1 MSSASIELK
10 KQLVNEL
17 TKEFEES
24 VSCVVVDYRGLTV
37 HEATELRSKLRAEG
51 AELKVIKNNISRRAA
66 EAAGYTGLTDVFT
79 GPSGL
84 VFSKEDAVAPARIV
98 YEMSKKFTNLEL
110 KGGYVEGKIVSVDQ
124 LAEVAKLPNREGMI
138 SMLLSVLQAPVRNF
152 AYAIKAIGEKEAG
165 ATE

>member
-10 KQLVNEL
+10 KQEVNEL
-17 TKEFEES
+17 IKEFEES
-24 VSCVVVDYRGLTV
+24 VTCVVVDYRGLTV

-66 EAAGYTGLTDVFT
+66 KAAGFEGLTDVFT
-79 GPSGL
+79 GPSAL

-98 YEMSKKFTNLEL
+98 YDFAKKHENLEL
-110 KGGYVEGKIVSVDQ
+110 KGGYVERKIVGIDQ
-124 LAEVAKLPNREGMI
+124 LAEVAKLPNREGML
-138 SMLLSVLQAPVRNF
+138 SMLLSVLQAPLRNF
-152 AYAIKAIGEKEAG
+152 AYAIKAIGEKEAE